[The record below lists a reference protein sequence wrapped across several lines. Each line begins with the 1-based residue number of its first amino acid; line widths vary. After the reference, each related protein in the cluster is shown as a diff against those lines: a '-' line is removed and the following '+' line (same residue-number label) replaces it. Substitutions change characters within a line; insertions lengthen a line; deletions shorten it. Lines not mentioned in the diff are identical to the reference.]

1 LALKPRRKR
10 AAREASA
17 RREQEQGVDIPP
29 KASDLSSVEE
39 TERPARMIAAYGWM
53 GVALAS
59 FVLVAIAGREAG
71 KTIPTLPLVFYRS
84 VISLAILLIA
94 MRVLGQAWSSV
105 RTRRLGLHTLRC
117 GVHFC
122 GQAGWLHALMLI
134 PLAQLFALEFTA
146 PLWVALL
153 APALLGERLTP
164 VRIAAAAIGFSGA
177 LIVARPDAAGL
188 GFGTALALGSAFCFG
203 LSIVLTKRLTST
215 ETTYTILFYM
225 MLIQALISLAFSLPS
240 LELPSVYAGAWV
252 VVLGLAGLSAHFGL
266 TRACSL
272 ADAIVVAPMDFLRL
286 PLIVVVGIVLYN
298 EPLVWWVI
306 VGGCI
311 VVLANALNLWGER
324 RLAAAQA
331 ASGAAPE

>member
-1 LALKPRRKR
+1 MGSANLKP
-10 AAREASA
+10 SA
-17 RREQEQGVDIPP
+17 ETAPQT
-29 KASDLSSVEE
+29 ALSSAANA
-39 TERPARMIAAYGWM
+39 RPARPLAAFAWM

-59 FVLVAIAGREAG
+59 FVLVAVSGREAG
-71 KTIPTLPLVFYRS
+71 RTIPTLPLVFYRS
-84 VISLAILLIA
+84 LVSLAVLLIA
-94 MRVLGQAWSSV
+94 MRWAGLPLGVV

-117 GVHFC
+117 SIHFC

-164 VRIAAAAIGFSGA
+164 VRVAAAVIGFAGA
-177 LIVARPDAAGL
+177 LVVARPDAAGL
-188 GFGTALALGSAFCFG
+188 GFGTGLALASAFCFG

-215 ETTYTILFYM
+215 ESTYTILFYM
-225 MLIQALISLAFSLPS
+225 MVIQAIIALVFSLPT
-240 LELPSVYAGAWV
+240 LEMPNPLAAAWV
-252 VVLGLAGLSAHFGL
+252 VVLGIAGLSAHFGL

-286 PLIVVVGIVLYN
+286 PLIVVVGIVLYS
-298 EPLVWWVI
+298 EPLVWAVI
-306 VGGCI
+306 LGGGI
-311 VVLANALNLWGER
+311 VVLANLINLWGER

-331 ASGAAPE
+331 ALAR